1 MGLERGMKEN
11 EKTTREGGQR
21 DEVRG
26 AEKAGERERSVLS
39 TANECMEI
47 KRKEETCIHSIKE

>member
-1 MGLERGMKEN
+1 MKEN